1 LVEKISKDDENYER
15 KLIMMAANYR
25 MSQIVGASEDNN
37 LFDKKERI
45 KMVKAEGEKLLKQ
58 RQDELIARMKKAEE

>member
-1 LVEKISKDDENYER
+1 
-15 KLIMMAANYR
+15 MMAANYR